1 MRTPDSNI
9 VVIHVKL
16 MWGMNR
22 WIILILIMVIT
33 VLVTPQLNVYSS
45 NICKKCVDRD
55 FSLYTVGYE
64 FKSGDEIT
72 VRLFNI
78 GDRGYEVNYLDLYM
92 VYSDNESVYLGR
104 YEVNSVI
111 DVGSYYEFTIE
122 APDVDEETT
131 VHLVAF
137 LGTGDKTVSNELVIR
152 PSSMLTLDLSSI
164 DEVLTLAAI
173 ILIGY
178 ITYRYYYRG

>member
-1 MRTPDSNI
+1 M
-9 VVIHVKL
+9 
-16 MWGMNR
+16 
-22 WIILILIMVIT
+22 
-33 VLVTPQLNVYSS
+33 
-45 NICKKCVDRD
+45 
-55 FSLYTVGYE
+55 YTVGYE

-78 GDRGYEVNYLDLYM
+78 GDRDYEVNYLDLYM
-92 VYSDNESVYLGR
+92 VYSDNESIYLGR
-104 YEVNSVI
+104 YEVNTVI
-111 DVGSYYEFTIE
+111 DVGSYFEFTIE
-122 APDVDEETT
+122 APNVDEETT
-131 VHLVAF
+131 VYLVAF

-152 PSSMLTLDLSSI
+152 PSSMLNLDLSSI